1 MKPLAAGRIPPK
13 EGLKFVLDNIKCNDI
28 ITLGLGSLEEAEE
41 SIDLVN
47 LYLSGK

>member
-28 ITLGLGSLEEAEE
+28 ITLGLGSLEEAKE
-41 SIDLVN
+41 SLDLVN